1 MILISWMRFGWDL
14 KKSDLATNQI
24 PSPFHIRK
32 AEADE
37 ESTVHKTVNSAFSI
51 DGAWSDAWK
60 TLKESV
66 EHSITESFARND
78 GSCLVITHGIRII
91 GASVMDPNPAVENN
105 LLTGPCILHEYRSR
119 GLGTLLLRESLR
131 YLKDAGLEKA
141 HGISRDRTVAARF
154 VYKKFSGVGASYNS
168 GPQIAAKLTI

>member
-14 KKSDLATNQI
+14 KKSDLGTDQV
-24 PSPFHIRK
+24 PSPFQIRN

-37 ESTVHKTVNSAFSI
+37 ESIVQKTVNSAFSI

-66 EHSITESFARND
+66 EHSITESIARNN
-78 GSCLVITHGIRII
+78 GSCLVITHGARII
-91 GASVMDPNPAVENN
+91 GASALDQETSAENN

-131 YLKDAGLEKA
+131 RLKETGLDEA
-141 HGISRDRTVAARF
+141 HGLSRDRTVAARF
-154 VYKKFSGVGASYNS
+154 VYRKFGGLGKVYDS